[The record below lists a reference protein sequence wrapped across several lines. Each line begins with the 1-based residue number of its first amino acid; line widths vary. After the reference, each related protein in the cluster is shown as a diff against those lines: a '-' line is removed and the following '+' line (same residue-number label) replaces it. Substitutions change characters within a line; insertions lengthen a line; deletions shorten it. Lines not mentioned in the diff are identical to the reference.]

1 MQKMQDKATFEGAK
15 QYLQSFFRKTQI
27 SVSEMLQKQAFIQ
40 PTISWWKQEDA
51 IRLFYEVLFWAVDL
65 PADWQNNCFRAQL
78 TGIAST
84 PYPVIKLRKE
94 PTVRIF
100 HPYVFFDPDLWC
112 WDNLGGIEFD
122 IQITGED
129 IDPFICFD
137 CYFWQLC
144 VPERIFGG
152 LWIYAPFKS
161 KIDVPGEQIPHPRE
175 FIDGS
180 TIDQYTGNPD
190 IFLTQIPYLRNEQ
203 KKLFKGQKCFLK
215 AIRYFFR
222 VFYPHNIPSLKQ
234 IKRVM
239 LKHNLP
245 NPFLTFWVK

>member
-1 MQKMQDKATFEGAK
+1 MQKMQDKETFEGAK

-27 SVSEMLQKQAFIQ
+27 SESEMLQKQAFIQ
-40 PTISWWKQEDA
+40 PIISWWKQEDA

-65 PADWQNNCFRAQL
+65 PADWKNNCFQAVV
-78 TGIAST
+78 TGVDSGN
-84 PYPVIKLRKE
+84 YCMIKLRKE

-100 HPYVFFDPDLWC
+100 DRYIFFDPDLWD
-112 WDNLGGIEFD
+112 WDNLGGLEFK
-122 IQITGED
+122 TELSGEEYAPL
-129 IDPFICFD
+129 ILFD
-137 CYFWQLC
+137 CFFWQLG
-144 VPERIFGG
+144 VSRKSFGG
-152 LWIYAPFKS
+152 LWFYAPYEDC
-161 KIDVPGEQIPHPRE
+161 IDVRGEQIPHPHE

-180 TIDQYTGNPD
+180 TIDQYTGDPD
-190 IFLTQIPYLRNEQ
+190 MFLTQIPYLRNEQ
-203 KKLFKGQKCFLK
+203 KKLFKGQKCFLR